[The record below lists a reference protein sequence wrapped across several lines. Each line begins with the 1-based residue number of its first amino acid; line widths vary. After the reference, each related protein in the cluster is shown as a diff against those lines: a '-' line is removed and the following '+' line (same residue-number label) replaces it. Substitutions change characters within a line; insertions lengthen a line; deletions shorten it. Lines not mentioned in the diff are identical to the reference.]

1 MAGESE
7 YGAAAKVYA
16 LYGAFYKEV
25 AKELGE
31 KRTLELHR
39 RAHENMGIKTGMILS
54 GQQSAITLDLE
65 SLAKTLQMS
74 NQGIGIECELIKGED
89 SLTLRN
95 LRCPMYDGYR
105 AGGLDDKQAESLCR
119 VGAPAKLGTTLRLLN
134 ADAVYSLRHYR
145 VKPDERCIEEVSL
158 HHR

>member
-1 MAGESE
+1 LAGESE
-7 YGAAAKVYA
+7 YGAAMKVYA

-39 RAHENMGIKTGMILS
+39 RANENMGIKTGITLS
-54 GQQSAITLDLE
+54 QQSATTFDLE

-74 NQGIGIECELIKGED
+74 NQSMGIECELIKGED

-105 AGGLDDKQAESLCR
+105 SGGLDDKQAESLCR

-134 ADAVYSLRHYR
+134 VDAVYSLRHYR
-145 VKPDERCIEEVSL
+145 VRPDERCVEEVSL
-158 HHR
+158 THR